1 LDIKAMFNLL
11 SPAKLNLSL
20 EVNSLLD
27 NGFHNLTSIMH
38 TLHLHDEISISY
50 SKNTKTVF
58 IPSTVEGSNNSILDA
73 VRLFQQEFHIQDQ
86 VEIVITKNIPT
97 SSGLGG
103 GSSNSAAVLK
113 ELIKINKLE
122 VELSKQRELAF
133 QLSSDSPFFVSGG
146 CSLVEG
152 QGEKITTGLGINNL
166 WSIIFTPLNLAISN
180 KTRFMYSLLS
190 KQHYSDGSITTE
202 IFNSINQPNTDFL
215 QLLSNTVNTFEQVI
229 DQAFFEYKYL
239 KDKLLSLGV
248 PFVRLSGSGPSFYTI
263 VDNLDYARN
272 ITKKMKN
279 NNLGIITSELQ

>member
-1 LDIKAMFNLL
+1 MFNLL
-11 SPAKLNLSL
+11 SHAKLNLSL

-38 TLHLHDEISISY
+38 TLHLHDEISISQ
-50 SKNTKTVF
+50 SKNTKTIF

-73 VRLFQQEFHIQDQ
+73 VHLFQQEFHIPDQ
-86 VEIVITKNIPT
+86 VEIVTTKNIPT

-103 GSSNSAAVLK
+103 GSSNSTAVLK

-166 WSIIFTPLNLAISN
+166 WSIIFTPLNIEISN

-190 KQHYSDGSITTE
+190 KQHYSDGSITTD
-202 IFNSINQPNTDFL
+202 IFNSINQSNLDNL
-215 QLLSNTVNTFEQVI
+215 QALSNTVNTFEQVI

-248 PFVRLSGSGPSFYTI
+248 SFVRLSGSGPSFYTI
-263 VDNLDYARN
+263 VDNLEQAS
-272 ITKKMKN
+272 IIAKKMES
-279 NNLGIITSELQ
+279 NNLRIITSELQ

>member
-1 LDIKAMFNLL
+1 MFNLL
-11 SPAKLNLSL
+11 SHAKLNLSL

-38 TLHLHDEISISY
+38 TLHLHDEISISH

-73 VRLFQQEFHIQDQ
+73 VHLFQQEFHIPDQ
-86 VEIVITKNIPT
+86 VEIVTTKNIPT

-103 GSSNSAAVLK
+103 GSSNSTAVLK

-166 WSIIFTPLNLAISN
+166 WSIIFTPLNIEISN

-190 KQHYSDGSITTE
+190 KQHYSDGSITSE
-202 IFNSINQPNTDFL
+202 IFNSINQPNSDLL

-229 DQAFFEYKYL
+229 DQAFLEYKYL

-248 PFVRLSGSGPSFYTI
+248 SFVRLSGSGPSFYTI

-272 ITKKMKN
+272 IAKKMKS
-279 NNLGIITSELQ
+279 NNLRIITSELQ

>member
-1 LDIKAMFNLL
+1 MFNLL

-38 TLHLHDEISISY
+38 TLHLHDEISISQ
-50 SKNTKTVF
+50 SKNTKTIF

-73 VRLFQQEFHIQDQ
+73 VHLFQQEFHIQDQ
-86 VEIVITKNIPT
+86 VEIVTTKNIPT

-103 GSSNSAAVLK
+103 GSSNSTAVLK

-166 WSIIFTPLNLAISN
+166 WSIIFTPLNIEISN

-190 KQHYSDGSITTE
+190 KQHYSDGSITSE
-202 IFNSINQPNTDFL
+202 IFNSINQPNSDLL

-229 DQAFFEYKYL
+229 DQAFLEYKYL

-248 PFVRLSGSGPSFYTI
+248 AFVRLSGSGPSFYTI

-272 ITKKMKN
+272 IAKKMKS
-279 NNLGIITSELQ
+279 NNLRIITSELQ

>member
-1 LDIKAMFNLL
+1 MFNLL

-58 IPSTVEGSNNSILDA
+58 IPSTVEDSNNSILDA
-73 VRLFQQEFHIQDQ
+73 VHLFQQEFHIQDQ
-86 VEIVITKNIPT
+86 VEIVTTKNIPT

-103 GSSNSAAVLK
+103 GSSNSTAVLK

-152 QGEKITTGLGINNL
+152 QGEKITTGLGISNL
-166 WSIIFTPLNLAISN
+166 WSVIFTPLNIEISN

-202 IFNSINQPNTDFL
+202 IFNSINQPNSDLL

-229 DQAFFEYKYL
+229 DQAFLEYKYL

-248 PFVRLSGSGPSFYTI
+248 SFVRLSGSGPSFYTI

-272 ITKKMKN
+272 IATKMKS
-279 NNLGIITSELQ
+279 NNLRIITSELQ

>member
-1 LDIKAMFNLL
+1 MFNLL

-229 DQAFFEYKYL
+229 DQAFLEYKYL

-248 PFVRLSGSGPSFYTI
+248 TFVRLSGSGPSFYTI

-272 ITKKMKN
+272 IATKMKS
-279 NNLGIITSELQ
+279 NNLRIITSELQ

>member
-1 LDIKAMFNLL
+1 MFNLL
-11 SPAKLNLSL
+11 SHAKLNLSL

-38 TLHLHDEISISY
+38 TLHLHDEISISH

-73 VRLFQQEFHIQDQ
+73 VHLFQQEFHIQDQ
-86 VEIVITKNIPT
+86 VEIVTTKNIPT

-103 GSSNSAAVLK
+103 GSSNSTAVLK

-166 WSIIFTPLNLAISN
+166 WSIIFTPLNIEISN

-190 KQHYSDGSITTE
+190 KQHYSDGSITSE
-202 IFNSINQPNTDFL
+202 IFNSINQPNSDLL

-229 DQAFFEYKYL
+229 DQAFLEYKYL

-248 PFVRLSGSGPSFYTI
+248 SFVRLSGSGPSFYTI

-272 ITKKMKN
+272 IATKMKS
-279 NNLGIITSELQ
+279 NNLRIITSELQ

>member
-1 LDIKAMFNLL
+1 MFNLL
-11 SPAKLNLSL
+11 SHAKLNLSL

-38 TLHLHDEISISY
+38 TLHLHDEISISH

-73 VRLFQQEFHIQDQ
+73 VHLFQQEFHIPDQ
-86 VEIVITKNIPT
+86 VEIVTTKNIPT

-103 GSSNSAAVLK
+103 GSSNSTAVLK

-166 WSIIFTPLNLAISN
+166 WSIIFTPLNIEISN

-202 IFNSINQPNTDFL
+202 IFNSINQANSDLL

-229 DQAFFEYKYL
+229 DQAFLEYKYL

-248 PFVRLSGSGPSFYTI
+248 SFVRLSGSGPSFYTI

-272 ITKKMKN
+272 IAKKMKS
-279 NNLGIITSELQ
+279 NNLRIITSELQ

>member
-1 LDIKAMFNLL
+1 MFNLL

-166 WSIIFTPLNLAISN
+166 WSIIFTPLNIEISN

-202 IFNSINQPNTDFL
+202 IFNSINQANSDLL

-229 DQAFFEYKYL
+229 DQAFLEYKYL

-248 PFVRLSGSGPSFYTI
+248 SFVRLSGSGPSFYTI

-272 ITKKMKN
+272 IAKKMKS
-279 NNLGIITSELQ
+279 NNLRIITSELQ

>member
-1 LDIKAMFNLL
+1 MFNLL

-38 TLHLHDEISISY
+38 TLHLHDEISISQ
-50 SKNTKTVF
+50 SKNTKTIF

-73 VRLFQQEFHIQDQ
+73 VHLFQQEFHIQDQ
-86 VEIVITKNIPT
+86 VEIVTTKNIPT

-103 GSSNSAAVLK
+103 GSSNSTAVLK

-166 WSIIFTPLNLAISN
+166 WSIIFTPLNIEISN

-202 IFNSINQPNTDFL
+202 IFNSINQANSDLL

-229 DQAFFEYKYL
+229 DQAFLEYKYL

-248 PFVRLSGSGPSFYTI
+248 SFVRLSGSGPSFYTI

-272 ITKKMKN
+272 IAKKMKS
-279 NNLGIITSELQ
+279 NNLRIITSELQ

>member
-1 LDIKAMFNLL
+1 MFNLL
-11 SPAKLNLSL
+11 SHAKLNLSL

-38 TLHLHDEISISY
+38 TLHLHDEISISH

-73 VRLFQQEFHIQDQ
+73 VHLFQQEFHIPDQ
-86 VEIVITKNIPT
+86 VEIVTTKNIPT

-103 GSSNSAAVLK
+103 GSSNSTAVLK

-166 WSIIFTPLNLAISN
+166 WSIIFTPLNIEISN

-190 KQHYSDGSITTE
+190 KQHYSDGSITAE
-202 IFNSINQPNTDFL
+202 IFNSINHCLFMFLDRKGFLHRKIIVYTDIVSFRTFSTGSFIPRIRQIMDL
-215 QLLSNTVNTFEQVI
+215 HNSFPISNRFSCQLVI
-229 DQAFFEYKYL
+229 
-239 KDKLLSLGV
+239 
-248 PFVRLSGSGPSFYTI
+248 R
-263 VDNLDYARN
+263 
-272 ITKKMKN
+272 
-279 NNLGIITSELQ
+279 

>member
-1 LDIKAMFNLL
+1 MFNLL
-11 SPAKLNLSL
+11 SHAKLNLSL

-38 TLHLHDEISISY
+38 TLHLHDEISISQ
-50 SKNTKTVF
+50 SKNTKTIF

-73 VRLFQQEFHIQDQ
+73 VHLFQQEFHIQDQ
-86 VEIVITKNIPT
+86 VEIVTTKNIPT
-97 SSGLGG
+97 SYGLGG
-103 GSSNSAAVLK
+103 GSSNSTAVLK

-166 WSIIFTPLNLAISN
+166 WSIIFTPLNIEISN

-190 KQHYSDGSITTE
+190 KQHYSDGSITSE
-202 IFNSINQPNTDFL
+202 IFNSINQPNSDLL

-229 DQAFFEYKYL
+229 DQAFLEYKYL

-248 PFVRLSGSGPSFYTI
+248 SFVRLSGSGPSFYTI

-272 ITKKMKN
+272 IAKKMKS
-279 NNLGIITSELQ
+279 NNLRIITSELQ

>member
-1 LDIKAMFNLL
+1 MFNLL

-58 IPSTVEGSNNSILDA
+58 IPSTVEDSNNSILDA
-73 VRLFQQEFHIQDQ
+73 VHLFQQEFHIQDQ
-86 VEIVITKNIPT
+86 VEIVTTKNIPT

-103 GSSNSAAVLK
+103 GSSNSTAVLK

-166 WSIIFTPLNLAISN
+166 WSIIFTPLNIEISN

-202 IFNSINQPNTDFL
+202 IFNSINQANSDLL

-229 DQAFFEYKYL
+229 DQAFLEYKYL

-248 PFVRLSGSGPSFYTI
+248 SFVRLSGSGPSFYTI

-272 ITKKMKN
+272 IAKKMKS
-279 NNLGIITSELQ
+279 NNLRIITSELQ

>member
-1 LDIKAMFNLL
+1 MFNLL
-11 SPAKLNLSL
+11 SHAKLNLSL

-27 NGFHNLTSIMH
+27 NGFDNLTSIMH
-38 TLHLHDEISISY
+38 TLHLHDEISISH

-73 VRLFQQEFHIQDQ
+73 VHLFQQEFHIPDQ
-86 VEIVITKNIPT
+86 VEIVTTKNIPT

-103 GSSNSAAVLK
+103 GSSNSTAVLK

-166 WSIIFTPLNLAISN
+166 WSIIFTPLNIEISN

-190 KQHYSDGSITTE
+190 KQHNSDGSITTE
-202 IFNSINQPNTDFL
+202 IFNSINQSNLDNL
-215 QLLSNTVNTFEQVI
+215 QALSNTVNTFEQVI

-248 PFVRLSGSGPSFYTI
+248 SFVRLSGSGPSFYTI

-272 ITKKMKN
+272 IAKKMKS
-279 NNLGIITSELQ
+279 NNLRLITSELQ

>member
-1 LDIKAMFNLL
+1 MFNLL

>member
-1 LDIKAMFNLL
+1 MFNLL

-58 IPSTVEGSNNSILDA
+58 IPSTVEDSNNSILDA
-73 VRLFQQEFHIQDQ
+73 VHLFQKEFYIQDQ
-86 VEIVITKNIPT
+86 VEIVTTKNIPT

-103 GSSNSAAVLK
+103 GSSNSTAVLK

-202 IFNSINQPNTDFL
+202 IFNSINQANSDLL
-215 QLLSNTVNTFEQVI
+215 QLLSSTVNTFEQVI
-229 DQAFFEYKYL
+229 DQAFLEYKYL

-248 PFVRLSGSGPSFYTI
+248 SFVRLSGSGPSFYTI

-272 ITKKMKN
+272 IAKKMKS
-279 NNLGIITSELQ
+279 NNLRIITSELQ

>member
-1 LDIKAMFNLL
+1 MFNLL
-11 SPAKLNLSL
+11 SHAKLNLSP

-38 TLHLHDEISISY
+38 TLHLHDEISISH

-73 VRLFQQEFHIQDQ
+73 VHLFQQEFHIPDQ
-86 VEIVITKNIPT
+86 VEIVTTKNIPT

-103 GSSNSAAVLK
+103 GSSNSTAVLK

-166 WSIIFTPLNLAISN
+166 WSIIFTPLNIEISN

-190 KQHYSDGSITTE
+190 KQHYSDGSITSE
-202 IFNSINQPNTDFL
+202 IFNSINQPNSDLL

-229 DQAFFEYKYL
+229 DQAFLEYKYL

-248 PFVRLSGSGPSFYTI
+248 SFVRLSGSGPSFYTI

-272 ITKKMKN
+272 IAKKMKS
-279 NNLGIITSELQ
+279 NNLRIITSELQ

>member
-1 LDIKAMFNLL
+1 MFNLL
-11 SPAKLNLSL
+11 SHAKLNLSL

-38 TLHLHDEISISY
+38 TLHLHDEISISQ
-50 SKNTKTVF
+50 SKNTKTIF

-73 VRLFQQEFHIQDQ
+73 VHLFQQEFHIPDQ
-86 VEIVITKNIPT
+86 VEIVTTKNIPT

-103 GSSNSAAVLK
+103 GSSNSTAVLK

-166 WSIIFTPLNLAISN
+166 WSIIFTPLNIEISN

-190 KQHYSDGSITTE
+190 KQHYSDGSITSE
-202 IFNSINQPNTDFL
+202 IFNSINQPNSDLL

-229 DQAFFEYKYL
+229 DQAFLEYKYL

-248 PFVRLSGSGPSFYTI
+248 SFVRLSGSGPSFYTI

-272 ITKKMKN
+272 IAKKMKS
-279 NNLGIITSELQ
+279 NNLRIITSELQ

>member
-1 LDIKAMFNLL
+1 MFNLL

-38 TLHLHDEISISY
+38 TLHLHDEISISQ
-50 SKNTKTVF
+50 SKNTKTIF

-73 VRLFQQEFHIQDQ
+73 VHLFQQEFNIQDQ
-86 VEIVITKNIPT
+86 VEIVTTKNIPT

-103 GSSNSAAVLK
+103 GSSNSTAVLK

-166 WSIIFTPLNLAISN
+166 WSIIFTPLNIEISN

-202 IFNSINQPNTDFL
+202 IFNSINQPNSDLL

-229 DQAFFEYKYL
+229 DQAFLEYKYL

-248 PFVRLSGSGPSFYTI
+248 SFVRLSGSGPSFYTI

-272 ITKKMKN
+272 IAKKMKS
-279 NNLGIITSELQ
+279 NNLRIITSELQ

>member
-1 LDIKAMFNLL
+1 MFNLL

-38 TLHLHDEISISY
+38 TLHLHDEISISH

-73 VRLFQQEFHIQDQ
+73 VHLFQQEFHIPDQ
-86 VEIVITKNIPT
+86 VEIVTTKNIPT

-103 GSSNSAAVLK
+103 GSSNSTAVLK

-122 VELSKQRELAF
+122 LELSKQRELAF
-133 QLSSDSPFFVSGG
+133 HLSSDSPFFVSGG

-166 WSIIFTPLNLAISN
+166 WSIIFTPLNIEISN

-190 KQHYSDGSITTE
+190 KQHYSDGSITSE
-202 IFNSINQPNTDFL
+202 IFNSINQPNSDLL

-229 DQAFFEYKYL
+229 DQAFLEYKYL

-248 PFVRLSGSGPSFYTI
+248 SFVRLSGSGPSFYTI

-272 ITKKMKN
+272 IAKKMKS
-279 NNLGIITSELQ
+279 NNLRIITSELQ

>member
-1 LDIKAMFNLL
+1 MFNLL
-11 SPAKLNLSL
+11 SHAKLNLSL

-38 TLHLHDEISISY
+38 TLHLHDEISISQ
-50 SKNTKTVF
+50 SKNTKTIF

-73 VRLFQQEFHIQDQ
+73 VHLFQQEFHIPDQ
-86 VEIVITKNIPT
+86 VEIVTTKNIPT

-103 GSSNSAAVLK
+103 GSSNSTAVLK

-166 WSIIFTPLNLAISN
+166 WSIIFTPLNIEISN

-190 KQHYSDGSITTE
+190 KQHYSDGSITAE
-202 IFNSINQPNTDFL
+202 IFNSINQPNSDLL

-229 DQAFFEYKYL
+229 DQAFLEYKYL

-248 PFVRLSGSGPSFYTI
+248 SFVRLSGSGPSFYTI

-272 ITKKMKN
+272 IAKKMKS
-279 NNLGIITSELQ
+279 NNLRIITSELQ

>member
-1 LDIKAMFNLL
+1 MFNLL

-38 TLHLHDEISISY
+38 TLHLHDEISISQ
-50 SKNTKTVF
+50 SKNTKTIF

-73 VRLFQQEFHIQDQ
+73 VHLFQQEFHIQDQ
-86 VEIVITKNIPT
+86 VEIVTTKNIPT

-103 GSSNSAAVLK
+103 GSSNSTAVLK

-166 WSIIFTPLNLAISN
+166 WSIIFTPLNIEISN

-190 KQHYSDGSITTE
+190 KQHYSDGSITTD
-202 IFNSINQPNTDFL
+202 IFNSINQSNLDNL
-215 QLLSNTVNTFEQVI
+215 QALSNTVNTFEQVI

-248 PFVRLSGSGPSFYTI
+248 SFVRLSGSGPSFYTI
-263 VDNLDYARN
+263 VDNLEQAS
-272 ITKKMKN
+272 IIAKKMES
-279 NNLGIITSELQ
+279 NNLRIITSELQ

>member
-1 LDIKAMFNLL
+1 MFNLL
-11 SPAKLNLSL
+11 SHAKLNLSL

-58 IPSTVEGSNNSILDA
+58 IPSTVEDSNNSILDA
-73 VRLFQQEFHIQDQ
+73 VHLFQQEFHIQDQ
-86 VEIVITKNIPT
+86 VEIVTTKNIPT

-103 GSSNSAAVLK
+103 GSSNSTAVLK

-152 QGEKITTGLGINNL
+152 QGEKITTGLGISNL
-166 WSIIFTPLNLAISN
+166 WSVIFTPLNIEISN

-202 IFNSINQPNTDFL
+202 IFNSINQPNSDLL

-229 DQAFFEYKYL
+229 DQAFLEYKYL

-248 PFVRLSGSGPSFYTI
+248 SFVRLSGSGPSFYTI

-272 ITKKMKN
+272 IATKMKS
-279 NNLGIITSELQ
+279 NNLRIITSELQ

>member
-1 LDIKAMFNLL
+1 MFNLL

-38 TLHLHDEISISY
+38 TLHLHDEISISQ
-50 SKNTKTVF
+50 SKNTKTIF

-73 VRLFQQEFHIQDQ
+73 VHLFQQEFHIPDQ
-86 VEIVITKNIPT
+86 VEIVTTKNIPT

-103 GSSNSAAVLK
+103 GSSNSTAVLK

-166 WSIIFTPLNLAISN
+166 WSIIFTPLNIEISN

-190 KQHYSDGSITTE
+190 KQHYSDGSITSE
-202 IFNSINQPNTDFL
+202 IFNSINQPNSDLL

-229 DQAFFEYKYL
+229 DQAFLEYKYL

-248 PFVRLSGSGPSFYTI
+248 SFVRLSGSGPSFYTI

-272 ITKKMKN
+272 IAKKMKS
-279 NNLGIITSELQ
+279 NNLRIITSELQ

>member
-1 LDIKAMFNLL
+1 MFNLL

-58 IPSTVEGSNNSILDA
+58 IPSTVEDSNNSILDA
-73 VRLFQQEFHIQDQ
+73 VHLFQKEFYIQDQ
-86 VEIVITKNIPT
+86 VEIVTTKNIPT

-103 GSSNSAAVLK
+103 GSSNSTAVLK

-166 WSIIFTPLNLAISN
+166 WSIIFTPLNIEISN

-202 IFNSINQPNTDFL
+202 IFNSINQANSDLL

-229 DQAFFEYKYL
+229 DQAFLEYKYL

-248 PFVRLSGSGPSFYTI
+248 SFVRLSGSGPSFYTI

-272 ITKKMKN
+272 IATKMKS
-279 NNLGIITSELQ
+279 NNLRIITSELQ